1 MSDFDFT
8 AFTNLLSALWRFAGE
23 NVLGLTVA
31 GLILIVILVVKKHGK
46 VIAIKT
52 DLIRLAIK
60 HRKFTLPR
68 LLIPDRHGR
77 FPVQNVL
84 CGDFMHPYTKSRKD
98 LSQFDLA
105 HSYLRKA
112 CELGRHMIPLWLK
125 ALLAALVG
133 AEAVVFSMVLVEY
146 GLDSVTPSQQPL
158 YAGLIGTVLAIVLM
172 LMTHIAGKEWHR
184 NELIKKAGEM
194 GRENTRNGG
203 TPSPSALASNNKVS
217 IMNDKLDDD
226 ASPYEQL
233 LNRLHTNYT
242 LTPDWRWTKGTVAF
256 IVILMALSFI
266 VRLSVSDIIAPPAF
280 AAESMDMSGLG
291 MEGMEDLFGD
301 DMGLEASSDFWSTT
315 GSLSTLLIFT
325 MIFLGIQALSIFVS
339 RAYGFASIEGREAYK
354 IISKYRTREDFI
366 NDQQAL
372 ELEIINAAQAKLN
385 QLNQRIIEALNESGV
400 DSEAFKAAKNI
411 NDHTFLG
418 YIKARQHEEKIHEY
432 EDIL

>member
-8 AFTNLLSALWRFAGE
+8 FIITLLTTLWRFVEDNAYSIGA
-23 NVLGLTVA
+23 VV
-31 GLILIVILVVKKHGK
+31 LIVIAIIVVKKHGR
-46 VIAIKT
+46 VIAIKIA
-52 DLIRLAIK
+52 LIRLAIK

-68 LLIPDRHGR
+68 ILLPDHHGR

-84 CGDFMHPYTKSRKD
+84 CGDYMHPYTKSRKD

-112 CELGRHMIPLWLK
+112 CELGRHTMPLWLM
-125 ALLAALVG
+125 ALLGALVG
-133 AEAVVFSMVLVEY
+133 SEAVVFSMVLVEY
-146 GLDSVTPSQQPL
+146 GLDSVTPSQQPF
-158 YAGLIGTVLAIVLM
+158 YAGLIGSVLAIVLM
-172 LMTHIAGKEWHR
+172 LGTHYTGKEWHR

-203 TPSPSALASNNKVS
+203 APSPSALATNNKTS
-217 IMNDKLDDD
+217 ITNDKLDDGVS
-226 ASPYEQL
+226 AYEQL

-291 MEGMEDLFGD
+291 MEGIEDLLGNE
-301 DMGLEASSDFWSTT
+301 MGLKASSDFWSAT

-354 IISKYRTREDFI
+354 IISKYRTREDYL
-366 NDQQAL
+366 NHQQAL
-372 ELEIINAAQAKLN
+372 ELEIINAAQARLN

-411 NDHTFLG
+411 SDHTFLG
-418 YIKARQHEEKIHEY
+418 YIKARQHEEKLHEY
-432 EDIL
+432 EDII

>member
-1 MSDFDFT
+1 MSDFDFSS
-8 AFTNLLSALWRFAGE
+8 FNNILSVLWRFAGE
-23 NVLGLTVA
+23 NVLGLTVV
-31 GLILIVILVVKKHGK
+31 GLIVIVILVVKKHGK
-46 VIAIKT
+46 LIAIKI
-52 DLIRLAIK
+52 DLARLK
-60 HRKFTLPR
+60 SKYSQFTLPR

-84 CGDFMHPYTKSRKD
+84 CGDYMHPYTKSRKD
-98 LSQFDLA
+98 LAKFDLA

-112 CELGRHMIPLWLK
+112 CELGRHTMPLWLL
-125 ALLAALVG
+125 ALLGALVG

-146 GLDSVTPSQQPL
+146 GLDSVTPSQQPF
-158 YAGLIGTVLAIVLM
+158 YAGLIGSVLAIVLM
-172 LMTHIAGKEWHR
+172 LGTHYAGKEWHR

-203 TPSPSALASNNKVS
+203 TPSPSALATNNKTS
-217 IMNDKLDDD
+217 ITNDKLDDG

-280 AAESMDMSGLG
+280 AGESMDMSGFG
-291 MEGMEDLFGD
+291 MEGMEDLLGD
-301 DMGLEASSDFWSTT
+301 EIGLEASSDFWSAT

-354 IISKYRTREDFI
+354 IISKYRTREDYL
-366 NDQQAL
+366 NEQQAL
-372 ELEIINAAQAKLN
+372 ELEIINAAQANLN

-411 NDHTFLG
+411 SDHTFLG
-418 YIKARQHEEKIHEY
+418 YIKARHHEEKLHEY